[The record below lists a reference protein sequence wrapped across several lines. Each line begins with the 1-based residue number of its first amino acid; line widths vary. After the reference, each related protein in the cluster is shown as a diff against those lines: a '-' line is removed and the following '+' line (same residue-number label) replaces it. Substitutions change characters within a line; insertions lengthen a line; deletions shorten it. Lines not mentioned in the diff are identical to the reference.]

1 MFYTTLF
8 NKIIEFHNLIVK
20 FSLVRFLTCT
30 NTNTRHFKANAFYTL
45 SSFKKKQSFMSKP
58 MTNSKIQCTFNAE
71 ICRTVHT
78 KLDNCSVVHTPAENW
93 IMFAFHWDIHPPS
106 NKISV
111 VGIVLIRLTVYTTCT
126 SSVHTMYIMFS
137 YVWPTQLASTD
148 TQLCHVPA
156 YSVWLVWLWCMKMM
170 FQQQTGATQ
179 TTIKYK
185 VRWSFESLLDALVS
199 CLYCELCNRN
209 WYVKI

>member
-8 NKIIEFHNLIVK
+8 NEIIEFHNLIVK

-30 NTNTRHFKANAFYTL
+30 NTNTRHFKANNAFYTL
-45 SSFKKKQSFMSKP
+45 SYFKKKQSFMSKP
-58 MTNSKIQCTFNAE
+58 LTNNKIQCTFNAE

-137 YVWPTQLASTD
+137 YVWPTQLASTE
-148 TQLCHVPA
+148 THTAVSCP
-156 YSVWLVWLWCMKMM
+156 
-170 FQQQTGATQ
+170 
-179 TTIKYK
+179 
-185 VRWSFESLLDALVS
+185 SLLCVTCLIMMYEDDVSTTDRSSSDHNQVQSALIIRISPRCSGVLS
-199 CLYCELCNRN
+199 VL
-209 WYVKI
+209 WTVQ